1 MVQIYKLEVRMP
13 RPKETYTLYDELEF
27 RFVEWDDAISFARSV
42 FESINGDQMDIRF
55 SIEQV
60 EGEETPNEEFD
71 ESW

>member
-27 RFVEWDDAISFARSV
+27 RFVVWDDAISFAQSV
-42 FESINGDQMDIRF
+42 FESINGDQMDVRI

-60 EGEETPNEEFD
+60 DDDVVQAEGVD
-71 ESW
+71 DSW